1 MVSKA
6 GAGPQREKIALWA
19 WLKTTALAVLGARAA
34 AGSQGMGPE
43 NESRSGHH
51 RLALYPQTGTLEL
64 GLQKEPDYA
73 VRDLGSISE
82 RSHWMDPALKL
93 KLDGFELRDHP
104 LLRSD
109 LPYGEGSPICGV
121 AEDGLLT
128 CERSRASANFAGSSI
143 KR

>member
-1 MVSKA
+1 MVSNA
-6 GAGPQREKIALWA
+6 GAGPEREKIALRA
-19 WLKTTALAVLGARAA
+19 WLKTMALAVLGARAAA

-93 KLDGFELRDHP
+93 KLDGFEL
-104 LLRSD
+104 
-109 LPYGEGSPICGV
+109 
-121 AEDGLLT
+121 
-128 CERSRASANFAGSSI
+128 
-143 KR
+143 